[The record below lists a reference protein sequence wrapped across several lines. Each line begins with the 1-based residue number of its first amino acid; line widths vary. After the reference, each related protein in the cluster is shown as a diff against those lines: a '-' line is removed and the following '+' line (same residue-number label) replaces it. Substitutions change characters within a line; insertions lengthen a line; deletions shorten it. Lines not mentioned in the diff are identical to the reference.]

1 MDFDLM
7 ITSFPKLLGATVVTL
22 KLLSASLFFGLF
34 LGLFFA
40 ILRLNKNIF
49 INKFAYGYSYI
60 FRGTPLLVQIF
71 IIYFGLGQIEYLRS
85 TFLWV
90 ILKEP
95 YWCAIIAFTLNTGA
109 YTSEILRS
117 AFQTIKPGII
127 EAGKSL
133 GISNKIIFYK
143 IQIPIAIRQ
152 SLPAY
157 GNEII
162 LMMKGTSLASTVT
175 LMDLTG
181 VAKYIISTTF
191 KPIEVFIV
199 AGSIYLF
206 MTFIIHNII
215 KYLEKKY
222 SFERIIFQYQD
233 NNKLGIVVHSK
244 NAELI
249 YSYINAKDKEVFK
262 QKIITNFN
270 KLFEDNSVVNK
281 LTFDDEISIMKW
293 RASQPSGIGVPLSLQ
308 FSRKYRIG
316 FCGDWFEGNGF
327 GRIEGSILSAL
338 LLEKKIKDLIK

>member
-71 IIYFGLGQIEYLRS
+71 IIYFGLGQIEYLRT
-85 TFLWV
+85 TFLWL

-133 GISNKIIFYK
+133 GISNKIIFINSNSNCYST
-143 IQIPIAIRQ
+143 ITPSIRKWNHIDDERHFV
-152 SLPAY
+152 SKHSNLD
-157 GNEII
+157 GF
-162 LMMKGTSLASTVT
+162 
-175 LMDLTG
+175 TG

-199 AGSIYLF
+199 AGGIYLF
-206 MTFIIHNII
+206 MTF
-215 KYLEKKY
+215 YY
-222 SFERIIFQYQD
+222 SQC
-233 NNKLGIVVHSK
+233 N
-244 NAELI
+244 
-249 YSYINAKDKEVFK
+249 
-262 QKIITNFN
+262 
-270 KLFEDNSVVNK
+270 
-281 LTFDDEISIMKW
+281 
-293 RASQPSGIGVPLSLQ
+293 
-308 FSRKYRIG
+308 
-316 FCGDWFEGNGF
+316 
-327 GRIEGSILSAL
+327 
-338 LLEKKIKDLIK
+338 

>member
-1 MDFDLM
+1 MDLELM
-7 ITSFPKLLGATVVTL
+7 INSLPKLLNAAVITL
-22 KLLSASLFFGLF
+22 KLLSVSLIIGLF
-34 LGLFFA
+34 IGLFFA

-49 INKFAYGYSYI
+49 INRFAYGYSYV

-85 TFLWV
+85 TALWI

-95 YWCAIIAFTLNTGA
+95 YWCAIIAFALNTGA

-133 GISNKIIFYK
+133 GISNKVIFYK

-175 LMDLTG
+175 IMDLTG

-199 AGSIYLF
+199 AGGIYLF
-206 MTFIIHNII
+206 MTFIIHNVI
-215 KYLEKKY
+215 KFLEKKY
-222 SFERIIFQYQD
+222 SF
-233 NNKLGIVVHSK
+233 N
-244 NAELI
+244 
-249 YSYINAKDKEVFK
+249 
-262 QKIITNFN
+262 
-270 KLFEDNSVVNK
+270 
-281 LTFDDEISIMKW
+281 
-293 RASQPSGIGVPLSLQ
+293 
-308 FSRKYRIG
+308 
-316 FCGDWFEGNGF
+316 
-327 GRIEGSILSAL
+327 
-338 LLEKKIKDLIK
+338 

>member
-1 MDFDLM
+1 MDLELM
-7 ITSFPKLLGATVVTL
+7 INSFPKLLNAAVITL
-22 KLLSASLFFGLF
+22 KLLSVSLIIGLF
-34 LGLFFA
+34 IGLFFA

-49 INKFAYGYSYI
+49 INRLAYGYSYV

-85 TFLWV
+85 TVLWV

-95 YWCAIIAFTLNTGA
+95 YWCAIIAFALNTGA

-133 GISNKIIFYK
+133 GISNKVIFYK

-175 LMDLTG
+175 IMDLTG

-199 AGSIYLF
+199 AGGIYLF
-206 MTFIIHNII
+206 MTFIIHNVI
-215 KYLEKKY
+215 KFLEKKY
-222 SFERIIFQYQD
+222 SF
-233 NNKLGIVVHSK
+233 N
-244 NAELI
+244 
-249 YSYINAKDKEVFK
+249 
-262 QKIITNFN
+262 
-270 KLFEDNSVVNK
+270 
-281 LTFDDEISIMKW
+281 
-293 RASQPSGIGVPLSLQ
+293 
-308 FSRKYRIG
+308 
-316 FCGDWFEGNGF
+316 
-327 GRIEGSILSAL
+327 
-338 LLEKKIKDLIK
+338 

>member
-1 MDFDLM
+1 MDFELM
-7 ITSFPKLLGATVVTL
+7 INSFPKLLNAAVVTL
-22 KLLSASLFFGLF
+22 KLLSVSLIVGLF
-34 LGLFFA
+34 IGLLFA

-49 INKFAYGYSYI
+49 INKFAYGYSYV

-71 IIYFGLGQIEYLRS
+71 IIYFGLGQIESLRS
-85 TFLWV
+85 SFLWV

-95 YWCAIIAFTLNTGA
+95 YWCAIIAFALNTGA

-143 IQIPIAIRQ
+143 VQIPIAIRQ

-162 LMMKGTSLASTVT
+162 LMLKGTSLASTVT

-199 AGSIYLF
+199 AGGIYLF
-206 MTFIIHNII
+206 MTFIIHNLIGF
-215 KYLEKKY
+215 LEKKY
-222 SFERIIFQYQD
+222 NY
-233 NNKLGIVVHSK
+233 
-244 NAELI
+244 
-249 YSYINAKDKEVFK
+249 
-262 QKIITNFN
+262 
-270 KLFEDNSVVNK
+270 
-281 LTFDDEISIMKW
+281 
-293 RASQPSGIGVPLSLQ
+293 
-308 FSRKYRIG
+308 
-316 FCGDWFEGNGF
+316 
-327 GRIEGSILSAL
+327 
-338 LLEKKIKDLIK
+338 

>member
-7 ITSFPKLLGATVVTL
+7 FTSFPKLLSASLITL
-22 KLLSASLFFGLF
+22 KLLSVSLIIGMF

-40 ILRLNKNIF
+40 ILRLNKNKI
-49 INKFAYGYSYI
+49 INKFAYGYSYV

-71 IIYFGLGQIEYLRS
+71 IIYFGLGQIEYLRT
-85 TFLWV
+85 TFLWA

-95 YWCAIIAFTLNTGA
+95 YWCAIIAFALNTGA

-199 AGSIYLF
+199 AGGIYLF
-206 MTFIIHNII
+206 MTFIIHNVI

-222 SFERIIFQYQD
+222 SFQQ
-233 NNKLGIVVHSK
+233 
-244 NAELI
+244 
-249 YSYINAKDKEVFK
+249 
-262 QKIITNFN
+262 
-270 KLFEDNSVVNK
+270 
-281 LTFDDEISIMKW
+281 
-293 RASQPSGIGVPLSLQ
+293 
-308 FSRKYRIG
+308 
-316 FCGDWFEGNGF
+316 
-327 GRIEGSILSAL
+327 
-338 LLEKKIKDLIK
+338 

>member
-1 MDFDLM
+1 MDLEFI
-7 ITSFPKLLGATVVTL
+7 ITSFPKLLSAVVITL
-22 KLLSASLFFGLF
+22 KLLSVSLIIGLF
-34 LGLFFA
+34 IGLFFA

-49 INKFAYGYSYI
+49 INKFAYGYSYV

-71 IIYFGLGQIEYLRS
+71 IIYFGLGQIEYLRT
-85 TFLWV
+85 TFLWI

-95 YWCAIIAFTLNTGA
+95 YWCAIIAFALNTGA

-175 LMDLTG
+175 IMDLTG

-199 AGSIYLF
+199 AGGIYLF
-206 MTFIIHNII
+206 MTFVIHTLI

-222 SFERIIFQYQD
+222 SFQ
-233 NNKLGIVVHSK
+233 
-244 NAELI
+244 
-249 YSYINAKDKEVFK
+249 
-262 QKIITNFN
+262 
-270 KLFEDNSVVNK
+270 
-281 LTFDDEISIMKW
+281 
-293 RASQPSGIGVPLSLQ
+293 
-308 FSRKYRIG
+308 
-316 FCGDWFEGNGF
+316 
-327 GRIEGSILSAL
+327 
-338 LLEKKIKDLIK
+338 

>member
-1 MDFDLM
+1 MDLELM
-7 ITSFPKLLGATVVTL
+7 INSFPKLLSAAVITL
-22 KLLSASLFFGLF
+22 KLLSVSLLIGLF
-34 LGLFFA
+34 IGLLFA
-40 ILRLNKNIF
+40 VLRLNKNIF
-49 INKFAYGYSYI
+49 INKFANGYSYV

-85 TFLWV
+85 TFLWT

-95 YWCAIIAFTLNTGA
+95 YWCAIIAFALNTGA

-133 GISNKIIFYK
+133 GISNKNIFLK

-175 LMDLTG
+175 IMDLTG

-199 AGSIYLF
+199 AGGIYLF

-215 KYLEKKY
+215 KLLEKKY
-222 SFERIIFQYQD
+222 RFQ
-233 NNKLGIVVHSK
+233 S
-244 NAELI
+244 
-249 YSYINAKDKEVFK
+249 
-262 QKIITNFN
+262 
-270 KLFEDNSVVNK
+270 
-281 LTFDDEISIMKW
+281 
-293 RASQPSGIGVPLSLQ
+293 
-308 FSRKYRIG
+308 
-316 FCGDWFEGNGF
+316 
-327 GRIEGSILSAL
+327 
-338 LLEKKIKDLIK
+338 

>member
-1 MDFDLM
+1 MDLELM
-7 ITSFPKLLGATVVTL
+7 INSFPKLLNAAVITL
-22 KLLSASLFFGLF
+22 KLLSVSLIIGLF
-34 LGLFFA
+34 IGLFFA

-49 INKFAYGYSYI
+49 INRFAYGYSYV

-85 TFLWV
+85 TVLWV

-157 GNEII
+157 GNEMI

-199 AGSIYLF
+199 AGGIYLF
-206 MTFIIHNII
+206 MTFIIHNVI

-222 SFERIIFQYQD
+222 SFQQ
-233 NNKLGIVVHSK
+233 
-244 NAELI
+244 
-249 YSYINAKDKEVFK
+249 
-262 QKIITNFN
+262 
-270 KLFEDNSVVNK
+270 
-281 LTFDDEISIMKW
+281 
-293 RASQPSGIGVPLSLQ
+293 
-308 FSRKYRIG
+308 
-316 FCGDWFEGNGF
+316 
-327 GRIEGSILSAL
+327 
-338 LLEKKIKDLIK
+338 

>member
-1 MDFDLM
+1 MDLELM
-7 ITSFPKLLGATVVTL
+7 INSFPKLLSAAVITL
-22 KLLSASLFFGLF
+22 KLLSVSLIIGLF
-34 LGLFFA
+34 IGLFFA

-49 INKFAYGYSYI
+49 INKFAYGYSYV

-85 TFLWV
+85 TVAWV
-90 ILKEP
+90 VLKEP
-95 YWCAIIAFTLNTGA
+95 YWCAIIAFALNTGA

-133 GISNKIIFYK
+133 GVSNKIIFYK

-199 AGSIYLF
+199 AGGIYLF
-206 MTFIIHNII
+206 MTFIIHNVI
-215 KYLEKKY
+215 KFLEKKY
-222 SFERIIFQYQD
+222 SF
-233 NNKLGIVVHSK
+233 N
-244 NAELI
+244 
-249 YSYINAKDKEVFK
+249 
-262 QKIITNFN
+262 
-270 KLFEDNSVVNK
+270 
-281 LTFDDEISIMKW
+281 
-293 RASQPSGIGVPLSLQ
+293 
-308 FSRKYRIG
+308 
-316 FCGDWFEGNGF
+316 
-327 GRIEGSILSAL
+327 
-338 LLEKKIKDLIK
+338 